1 MQTALITGGTRGIG
15 ASAVKLFAKNGYKVF
30 FFYKNSVDKAAEL
43 SKTTGATAIQ
53 VDITNSTLVNKA
65 VDDILINYKHIDVLI
80 NNAGMAQYKLFT
92 DITDSDWDY
101 VFNNNITGA
110 FYVSRA
116 VVPNM
121 VSNKKGNIINVSS
134 MWGITGGAMEVHYS
148 ASKAA
153 IIGLSKALAKELAPS
168 GINVNCIAPGV
179 IDTDMSA
186 GLSYEDR
193 LNLCNQIPSMR
204 LGNPDEVADLMLF
217 LASDKSRYITGQV
230 ISIDGG
236 YCI

>member
-1 MQTALITGGTRGIG
+1 T
-15 ASAVKLFAKNGYKVF
+15 
-30 FFYKNSVDKAAEL
+30 EL
-43 SKTTGATAIQ
+43 SKLTGATAIQ
-53 VDITNSTLVNKA
+53 VDISNSALVNEA
-65 VDDILINYKHIDVLI
+65 VNKILLDFKHIDVLI
-80 NNAGMAQYKLFT
+80 NNAGIAQYKLFT
-92 DITDSDWDY
+92 DISDSDWND

-110 FYVSRA
+110 FYVTRA
-116 VVPNM
+116 VVPGM
-121 VSNKKGNIINVSS
+121 ISNKKGKIINVSS

-153 IIGLSKALAKELAPS
+153 IIGFSKALAKELAPS

-179 IDTDMSA
+179 IDTDMNSD
-186 GLSYEDR
+186 LSNEDKS
-193 LNLCNQIPSMR
+193 NLCNQIPSMR

-217 LASDKSRYITGQV
+217 LASERSKYITGQV